1 MKNLVVKYRE
11 IISYVF
17 WGGMTT
23 LVSWLTYGIFVAII
37 HISYDLKFLSLHM
50 SADIL
55 LSNLLS
61 WVCAI
66 SFAFVTNKMWV
77 FCSKSW
83 KKSVVWPELYRFVSA
98 RIATG
103 IIEIIAVPVL
113 VAIGLNA
120 TIFGIEGAMSKIIVS
135 IVVIVLNYILSKIFV
150 FKNK

>member
-1 MKNLVVKYRE
+1 M
-11 IISYVF
+11 
-17 WGGMTT
+17 
-23 LVSWLTYGIFVAII
+23 
-37 HISYDLKFLSLHM
+37 SLHM

-55 LSNLLS
+55 ISNLLS

-83 KKSVVWPELYRFVSA
+83 KKSVVWPELCKFVSA

-103 IIEIIAVPVL
+103 IIEVVAVPVL
-113 VAIGLNA
+113 VAIGLNG
-120 TIFGIEGAMSKIIVS
+120 TIFGIEGAISKVIVS
-135 IVVIVLNYILSKIFV
+135 IVVIILNYILSKIFV